1 MNRLLV
7 AVLAAID
14 AVIAA
19 AVGVA
24 AALAPLTLFWVL
36 GLGGTAD
43 WGALWPAAVR
53 VWQLGHFV
61 PLHITLADEYLIATG
76 IPVDGA
82 QFVLS
87 LAPLAFAVFTA
98 VFAAR
103 SGARAARA
111 GAWLVGVGAGTVTFA
126 ALAAGMWAT
135 AGNPVAAV
143 YGWQSLLLPTLMF
156 ALPAL
161 GGALVG
167 AWRHGDD
174 GLIDDL
180 RDRLDA
186 HPRWTAVPAASA
198 RALGIAVAGLVGVGA
213 LLIAVATIA
222 RGGEVVALFEAAH
235 VDATGATIIA
245 LGQLAYLPTLVV
257 WGAAFAAGPGFAVG
271 AGTTVSP
278 AGTSLGVVPGIPA
291 LGLIPEAPSS
301 WLLLLALAI
310 VAVGFVAGA
319 VARARL
325 AVEHGDGAAP
335 RLAALAALVVLGGAA
350 AALLAA
356 CTSGS
361 IGPGRLTE
369 TGPDAGPFAFAVAL
383 ELAVG
388 AAIALFGP
396 ARTDGRGEVRADTRP
411 AFFDEPVTDAA
422 ASADAVFVTAGATAT
437 AEATA
442 GVAATAFATA
452 KTDVPAAAAAPAS
465 ASDEE
470 TEPFALL
477 DPAFLDDGPADDA
490 RPDAGRPGAPD
501 PGADGGPQ
509 RDPRP
514 PVD

>member
-53 VWQLGHFV
+53 VWQLGHLV
-61 PLHITLADEYLIATG
+61 PLHITLGDDYLIATG

-82 QFVLS
+82 RFVVS

-111 GAWLVGVGAGTVTFA
+111 GAWLVGVAAGTVTFA

-143 YGWQSLLLPTLMF
+143 YGWQSLLLPTLVF

-161 GGALVG
+161 SGALVG

-174 GLIDDL
+174 GLIDVL

-213 LLIAVATIA
+213 LLVAVATIT

-235 VDATGATIIA
+235 VDAPGATIIA

-271 AGTTVSP
+271 TGTTVAP
-278 AGTSLGVVPGIPA
+278 AGTSLGLVPGVPA
-291 LGLIPEAPSS
+291 LGLIPESPSS

-325 AVEHGDGAAP
+325 AAEQGEGAAP
-335 RLAALAALVVLGGAA
+335 RLTVLAALAVLGGVA

-356 CTSGS
+356 CASGS

-396 ARTDGRGEVRADTRP
+396 ARTDASAGVRAQTRS
-411 AFFDEPVTDAA
+411 AEDDETVTDAA
-422 ASADAVFVTAGATAT
+422 AFADALFVTAGVTATAGATAR
-437 AEATA
+437 ADAT
-442 GVAATAFATA
+442 VA
-452 KTDVPAAAAAPAS
+452 PAAAAAAAAAQTSAPLSTTS

-477 DPAFLDDGPADDA
+477 DPAFLDDA
-490 RPDAGRPGAPD
+490 RPDAGEPD
-501 PGADGGPQ
+501 TVESGDDGGPQ
-509 RDPRP
+509 RGPRP
-514 PVD
+514 PVN